1 MSIITLPIKC
11 FGVFRQFGDKLSVTV
26 ETGSSVQQ
34 IKEALAQQLGEQ
46 HKTLIEESVL
56 ANDNDIL
63 PNAYIVQKEKTL
75 SILPPVC
82 GG

>member
-1 MSIITLPIKC
+1 MSTITLPIKC
-11 FGVFRQFGDKLSVTV
+11 FGVFRQFGDQLAVKIK
-26 ETGSSVQQ
+26 TGSSVQQ
-34 IKEALAQQLGEQ
+34 IKAALAQQLGEQ

-63 PNAYIVQKEKTL
+63 PNAYILQEETAL

>member
-1 MSIITLPIKC
+1 MNTVVLSIKC
-11 FGVFRQFGDKLSVTV
+11 FGIFRQFGDQLSISI
-26 ETGSSVQQ
+26 ESGSSVQQ
-34 IKEALAQQLGEQ
+34 IKESLMRQLGAQ
-46 HKTLIEESVL
+46 HQTLIEESVL

-63 PNAYIVQKEKTL
+63 PGTYILQEETAL

>member
-1 MSIITLPIKC
+1 MSTLDLSIKC
-11 FGVFRQFGDKLSVTV
+11 FGVFRQFGDQLSLSI
-26 ETGSSVQQ
+26 EPGSSVQQ
-34 IKEALAQQLGEQ
+34 IKEALAQQLGKQ
-46 HKTLIEESVL
+46 HQTLIEESVL

-63 PNAYIVQKEKTL
+63 PNTYILQSETAL